1 MTLETIPNS
10 RSVNNR
16 DGDLAEYERFLKL
29 AEDKTVITLLEKLV
43 DDKLLEYITEYP
55 SVQYTKMMVKL
66 KTYAVQYMQTY
77 NIRPYKDEK
86 GQWVID
92 NEDIEVIETMC
103 YQFMLKMTSHK
114 RRRSHE
120 IVNGASRQESNTQ
133 VNVSEHKGLKRFLG
147 IK

>member
-1 MTLETIPNS
+1 MTESIQS
-10 RSVNNR
+10 KHS
-16 DGDLAEYERFLKL
+16 DIEEYERFLRL

-55 SVQYTKMMVKL
+55 SVQYTKEMVKL
-66 KTYAVQYMQTY
+66 KTYCVQYLQTY
-77 NIRPYKDEK
+77 NVRPYKGEN
-86 GQWVID
+86 GNYVID
-92 NEDIEVIETMC
+92 SEDIEVIETMC

-120 IVNGASRQESNTQ
+120 IVNGASRQESTTT
-133 VNVSEHKGLKRFLG
+133 VNMSEHKGLKRFLG

>member
-1 MTLETIPNS
+1 MEISKPNLQS
-10 RSVNNR
+10 TRES
-16 DGDLAEYERFLKL
+16 DFAEYERFAKL

-55 SVQYTKMMVKL
+55 STQYTKMMVKL
-66 KTYAVQYMQTY
+66 KTYAVQYLQTY
-77 NIRPYKDEK
+77 NVRPYLQDGKIVLDS
-86 GQWVID
+86 
-92 NEDIEVIETMC
+92 EDVEVIETMC

-120 IVNGASRQESNTQ
+120 IVNGASRQESTNP
-133 VNVSEHKGLKRFLG
+133 VNVAEHKGLKRFLG